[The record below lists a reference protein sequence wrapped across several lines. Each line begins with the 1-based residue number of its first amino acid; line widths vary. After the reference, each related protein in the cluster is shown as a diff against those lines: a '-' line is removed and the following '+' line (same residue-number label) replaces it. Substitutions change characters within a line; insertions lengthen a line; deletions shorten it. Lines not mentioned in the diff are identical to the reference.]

1 MLKKLASTHVLFF
14 SFLKIILLNS
24 EKTVE
29 FYSTSAFSYF
39 NQPSQ
44 ESTHQ
49 ETDTPLNITCFLYF
63 LPFENLP
70 SRLDQ
75 SGLGGFLS
83 VGFDIVHVVF
93 FFFFFK

>member
-49 ETDTPLNITCFLYF
+49 ETDTHLLIITYD
-63 LPFENLP
+63 PY
-70 SRLDQ
+70 LDPDPNK
-75 SGLGGFLS
+75 LS
-83 VGFDIVHVVF
+83 LKIHKIIEKGEY
-93 FFFFFK
+93 